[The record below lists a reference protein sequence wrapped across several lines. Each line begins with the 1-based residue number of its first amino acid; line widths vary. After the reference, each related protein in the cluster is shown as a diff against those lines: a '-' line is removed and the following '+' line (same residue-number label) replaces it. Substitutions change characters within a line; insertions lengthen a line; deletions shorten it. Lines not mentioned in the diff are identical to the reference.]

1 MTSKTVGMAD
11 VDSPDFM
18 YGIELPKAID
28 IVESSLTGQV
38 LFETGRKLL
47 HLPPSKEV
55 LFETEERSFIVNLRS
70 TTPVTSSTLGC
81 SDSLPTRGVP
91 TETVDPPRLVHN

>member
-1 MTSKTVGMAD
+1 MAY

-18 YGIELPKAID
+18 YGIELLPKAID
-28 IVESSLTGQV
+28 IVESSLTGQF

-47 HLPPSKEV
+47 HLPFSKV
-55 LFETEERSFIVNLRS
+55 LFETEERSFIFRLGS

-81 SDSLPTRGVP
+81 SDS
-91 TETVDPPRLVHN
+91 